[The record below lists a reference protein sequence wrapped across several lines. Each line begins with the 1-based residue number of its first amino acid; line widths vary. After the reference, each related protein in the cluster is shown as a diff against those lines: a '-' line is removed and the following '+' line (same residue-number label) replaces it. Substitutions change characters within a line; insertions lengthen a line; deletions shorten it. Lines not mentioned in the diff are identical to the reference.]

1 MHKEGLCT
9 VELKDLFDQVHPAML
24 FFTFQVALI
33 RLRVHSMRN
42 SSTVKM
48 GRQTVPSQTSRIMMR
63 QISRQ
68 TSNKK
73 SKECRIRRPSN
84 KLSLRRS
91 KLMFSAVGQSFHVFI
106 RPITRSEFDKIRIQ
120 FSSSRLGT
128 PWSLCPLCTESAR
141 TPSMISR

>member
-9 VELKDLFDQVHPAML
+9 VELKDLFDQVHPAMWFL
-24 FFTFQVALI
+24 TFQVALI

-48 GRQTVPSQTSRIMMR
+48 GRETVPSQTSRIMIR

-91 KLMFSAVGQSFHVFI
+91 KLMFSVVGQSLRVFI
-106 RPITRSEFDKIRIQ
+106 RPITRSEFDKLRIQ
-120 FSSSRLGT
+120 FSFSRRGN
-128 PWSLCPLCTESAR
+128 PWSLCPLCIKSAR
-141 TPSMISR
+141 MPSMIRR